1 MKPSNEE
8 NYYEILGVAADVS
21 QEIIVQAFYQLLN
34 ECQDNTQASE
44 QKRALLEKAYYIL
57 GDEMRRY
64 EYDRWWFGKQAP
76 QSEFNNQ
83 PISPDRKMVPMSS
96 PTKQIPPGQY
106 SGTRGNPPIR
116 KTINRQKENH
126 RPSITTLLVLFS
138 IVFIVGK
145 LWSADNS
152 LFSSFQRPEVR
163 IPASNTNYSE
173 PDQNMPALD
182 LPPNGEVRYFQQAE
196 AIAPFSIHTAPEV
209 NYYIKLVDVETGKT
223 VVTIF
228 VWGGQSVKTQVPLGT
243 YELRYATGRD
253 WYGEEK
259 IFGAETSCV
268 QADKRMTFYINGSQI
283 MGHTVSLIKR
293 IDGNLHTHNINPSQ
307 F

>member
-1 MKPSNEE
+1 MRPSNEE
-8 NYYEILGVAADVS
+8 NYYEILGVATDAS
-21 QEIIVQAFYQLLN
+21 QEIIMQTFYKLLN
-34 ECQDNTQASE
+34 ECQDNSQESE
-44 QKRALLEKAYYIL
+44 QKRDLLEKAYFIL

-64 EYDRWWFGKQAP
+64 EYDRRWLGKQAP
-76 QSEFNNQ
+76 QPEFSSQ
-83 PISPDRKMVPMSS
+83 PTLPKCKIPTSPPF
-96 PTKQIPPGQY
+96 KQIPPGQY
-106 SGTRGNPPIR
+106 SGTPGNQPIR
-116 KTINRQKENH
+116 KTVKRHREDH
-126 RPSITTLLVLFS
+126 RPSITTLVALFL
-138 IVFIVGK
+138 IIFIVGK
-145 LWSADNS
+145 LWLADNS

-182 LPPNGEVRYFQQAE
+182 LPSNGEVRYFQQAE

-223 VVTIF
+223 AVTIF
-228 VWGGQSVKTQVPLGT
+228 VWGDQSVETKVPLGT

-259 IFGAETSCV
+259 LFGAETIYV